1 VVTPRYR
8 KIADEL
14 RHRITSGEL
23 QPGDQ
28 IPIEQDLQ
36 QHYEVSRN
44 TIRPAVQALVAE
56 GLLET
61 RGRRGTFVRD
71 LRLFTY
77 NAQIYV
83 NNPDYFG
90 GEVPLTDSWTQQVA
104 EAGWQWEQDFNMRLE
119 AAEPSIASQLNLAP
133 DTLVC
138 IRDCHRYIG
147 DTDSAARKPYVD
159 EITFYVREVA
169 EKCGLDSPHDIPEG
183 TVRRMADNG
192 YLETRYRDTVYGR
205 QATRQEI
212 DDFEIGATTPI
223 LVHDRLGLIGETP
236 LRVTRLIMP
245 TDRNRISYELIR
257 PA

>member
-1 VVTPRYR
+1 MATPRYR

-28 IPIEQDLQ
+28 ISTEQDLQ
-36 QHYEVSRN
+36 QYYEVSRN
-44 TIRPAVQALVAE
+44 TIRTAVQALVAE

-61 RGRRGTFVRD
+61 RGRKGTFVRD

-83 NNPDYFG
+83 NNPDYFR
-90 GEVPLTDSWTQQVA
+90 GEVPVTDSWTQQVA
-104 EAGWQWEQDFNMRLE
+104 EAGWQWEQEFTMSLQ
-119 AAEPSIASQLNLAP
+119 AAEPSIASQLNLTP

-147 DTDSAARKPYVD
+147 GKPYVD
-159 EITFYVREVA
+159 EISYYPREIA

-192 YLETRYRDTVYGR
+192 YMETRYRDTIYGR

-212 DDFEIGATTPI
+212 DDFDIGATTPI
-223 LVHDRLGLIGETP
+223 LVHDRLSLIGETP
-236 LRVTRLIMP
+236 LRVTRLVMP